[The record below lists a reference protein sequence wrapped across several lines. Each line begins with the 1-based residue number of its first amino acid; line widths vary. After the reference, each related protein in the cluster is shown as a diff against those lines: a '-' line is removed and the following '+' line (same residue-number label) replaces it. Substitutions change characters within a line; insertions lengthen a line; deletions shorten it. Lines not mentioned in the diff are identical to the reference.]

1 MRMITFFLVG
11 LMVHVVF
18 FLSIF
23 DIYFT
28 SPLVHGMT
36 PQTTPLAPPASR
48 LVLFVADGLR
58 ADTLFTLLPD
68 GSSRTP
74 YLRSVIEE
82 IGTWGVSHTR
92 VPTESRPGHVALI
105 AGFYEDVSAV
115 AKGWKENPVEF
126 DSVFNESRN
135 TWCWGSPDILPM
147 FAKGAS
153 GNHVHTHTYPAEEE
167 DFASTDASRLDTWV
181 FTQVKTFFQ
190 SSKSNSTLKASLL
203 EDKNIFFL
211 HLLGIDTNGHA
222 HRPMS
227 KEYLDNIV
235 LVDRG
240 VAELVDVV
248 EDFFGH
254 DGRTAYVFT
263 SDHGM
268 TNWGS
273 HGAGHPSE
281 TLTPLVVWGSGVNK
295 AQRVT
300 EPQPYEGDDFLQDWR
315 LEHIRRVDVN
325 QADIAPLMASLV
337 GLPIPVNSVGVLPL
351 LYLNNS
357 DRFKA
362 ESMFTNA
369 IQVLEQFKVKMS
381 QKEETTLSFFFTPYQ
396 HLTESKQAEF
406 TQKARILIQLEKYG
420 EAISLCQTLISLSL
434 EGLVYYH
441 TYDRFFLGC
450 SVVLGFVG
458 WTSYVIVIILRTHAS
473 LNRCPNLTKQIS
485 SRNLTRLSV
494 SVAVVITVFLLIQR
508 SPITYYIYCLLPVP
522 VWYSV
527 LKESGALTDLM
538 RSAPSLPLWKC
549 LFSFVLV
556 ACGIEL
562 LVVSFFHRA
571 MLTVGLAVLSLWPL
585 LTGLFHK
592 AKFRSLSWFV
602 ACLCLACFP
611 LMPVVGRE
619 PYLHLVTCAGLLTLF
634 TSACFLWSS
643 WQRSPLHPSDRWQLF
658 TQMVLVA
665 VCSYVP
671 SLTHSSLLQKQGLPL
686 LNQLISWSTLASSI
700 LVPLLSS
707 TRLFYRLFSIFLSLT
722 STYLL
727 LSTGSEALFLPVLSW
742 LMFAWINIEQEAL
755 LTQGVPGRQE
765 LSTIDFSANI
775 DITKI
780 RQLKLDDIRRSYFF
794 VFFIITAFFGT
805 GNIASINSFDPA
817 SVYCFLTVFNPFIMG
832 GLMMWKVLIP
842 FIIVMCTF
850 ESIQVSTQLS
860 SRSLFLV
867 VLVISDVMALHFFFM
882 VQDYGSWLDIGTSI
896 SHYVIV
902 MSMTIF
908 LMLLSVVTHLLTSKR
923 LILWNRHK
931 MHFP

>member
-1 MRMITFFLVG
+1 MRVITFFLIG
-11 LMVHVVF
+11 LTVHVVF
-18 FLSIF
+18 FISIF

-36 PQTTPLAPPASR
+36 PHFTPLPPPASR
-48 LVLFVADGLR
+48 LVLVVADGLR
-58 ADTLFTLLPD
+58 ADSLFTLLPN

-74 YLRSVIEE
+74 YLRTIIEDL
-82 IGTWGVSHTR
+82 GTWGVSHTR

-126 DSVFNESRN
+126 DSVFNESRHA
-135 TWCWGSPDILPM
+135 WCWGSPDILPM

-153 GNHVHTHTYPAEEE
+153 GDHVYTHTYPAEEE
-167 DFASTDASRLDTWV
+167 DFASTDASRLDSWV
-181 FTQVKTFFQ
+181 FSQAKSFFR
-190 SSKSNSTLKASLL
+190 SAKSNSTLKASLL

-222 HRPMS
+222 HRPNS
-227 KEYLDNIV
+227 QEWFDNIA
-235 LVDRG
+235 LVDAG
-240 VAELVDVV
+240 VAEMVSIVD
-248 EDFFGH
+248 DFFEH

-281 TLTPLVVWGSGVNK
+281 TLTPLVVWGAGVQK

-300 EPQPYEGDDFLQDWR
+300 EPQHYSDEYLQDWK
-315 LEHIRRVDVN
+315 LEHLRRVDVS
-325 QADIAPLMASLV
+325 QADIAPLMASLI
-337 GLPIPVNSVGVLPL
+337 GAPFPLNSVGVLPV

-357 DRFKA
+357 DQFKA
-362 ESMFTNA
+362 ESMYTNA
-369 IQVLEQFKVKMS
+369 IQILEQFMIKMA
-381 QKEETTLSFFFTPYQ
+381 QKKETTLSFLFTPYPP
-396 HLTESKQAEF
+396 LTESKLAEY
-406 TQKARILIQLEKYG
+406 TRKAQILIQLEKY
-420 EAISLCQTLISLSL
+420 EDAISLCQTLISHSL

-458 WTSYVIVIILRTHAS
+458 WTSYVVLVILKTHAS
-473 LNRCPNLTKQIS
+473 LNRHPRLTKQIPGG
-485 SRNLTRLSV
+485 NLARLCMC
-494 SVAVVITVFLLIQR
+494 VAVVITVFLIIQR
-508 SPITYYIYCLLPVP
+508 SPFTYYIYSLLPVP

-527 LKESGALTDLM
+527 LKESGTLMDLI

-549 LFSFVLV
+549 CGYFVVV
-556 ACGIEL
+556 AFGIEL

-571 MLTVGLAVLSLWPL
+571 MVTVGLAVLSLWPL
-585 LTGLFHK
+585 LAGLYHK
-592 AKFRSLSWFV
+592 ARPRSLSWFMG
-602 ACLCLACFP
+602 CLCLAAFP

-619 PYLHLVTCAGLLTLF
+619 PDTQLVICAGLLAIF
-634 TSACFLWSS
+634 TSTCYLWSS
-643 WQRSPLHPSDRWQLF
+643 RHRTPLHINDRRQF
-658 TQMVLVA
+658 ISQMLHVA
-665 VCSYVP
+665 VCAYVP
-671 SLTHSSLLQKQGLPL
+671 SLTHSSLQQKQGLPL
-686 LNQLISWSTLASSI
+686 FNQIISWGTLASSI

-707 TRLFYRLFSIFLSLT
+707 TRLFHRLLSIFLSLT

-727 LSTGSEALFLPVLSW
+727 LSTGSEALFPPVLSW
-742 LMFAWINIEQEAL
+742 LMFVWINIEQEAL
-755 LTQGVPGRQE
+755 LAQGVSGRQE

-832 GLMMWKVLIP
+832 GLMMWKVIIP

-850 ESIQVSTQLS
+850 ETIQVTTQLS
-860 SRSLFLV
+860 SRSLFLI
-867 VLVISDVMALHFFFM
+867 VLVISDLMALHFFFL

-908 LMLLSVVTHLLTSKR
+908 LMLLSVVTHILTSQR
-923 LILWNRHK
+923 LILCWRPK

>member
-1 MRMITFFLVG
+1 MITFFLIG
-11 LMVHVVF
+11 LTVHVVF

-36 PQTTPLAPPASR
+36 PQSTPLAPPASR
-48 LVLFVADGLR
+48 LVLIVADGLR
-58 ADTLFTLLPD
+58 ADSLFTLLPNS
-68 GSSRTP
+68 SSRTP
-74 YLRSVIEE
+74 FLRTVIEE
-82 IGTWGVSHTR
+82 TGTWGVSHTR

-126 DSVFNESRN
+126 DSVFNESRS

-147 FAKGAS
+147 FAKGAT
-153 GNHVHTHTYPAEEE
+153 GDHVYTHTYPAEEE

-181 FTQVKTFFQ
+181 FTQVKSFFQ
-190 SSKSNSTLKASLL
+190 AAKTNSTLKATLL

-227 KEYLDNIV
+227 QEYLDNIA
-235 LVDRG
+235 LVDTG
-240 VAELVDVV
+240 VAEVV
-248 EDFFGH
+248 SLMEDFFGH

-281 TLTPLVVWGSGVNK
+281 TLTPLVVWGAGVNR
-295 AQRVT
+295 AQRVI
-300 EPQPYEGDDFLQDWR
+300 EAQPYEDGYLKDWN
-315 LEHIRRVDVN
+315 LEHIRRADVN
-325 QADIAPLMASLV
+325 QADIAPLMASLL
-337 GLPIPVNSVGVLPL
+337 GLPIPVNSVGVMPL

-357 DRFKA
+357 DQFKA
-362 ESMFTNA
+362 ESMYTNA
-369 IQVLEQFKVKMS
+369 IQVLEQFKMKMI
-381 QKEETTLSFFFTPYQ
+381 QKKETTLPFLFTPFQ
-396 HLTESKQAEF
+396 
-406 TQKARILIQLEKYG
+406 
-420 EAISLCQTLISLSL
+420 
-434 EGLVYYH
+434 
-441 TYDRFFLGC
+441 
-450 SVVLGFVG
+450 
-458 WTSYVIVIILRTHAS
+458 
-473 LNRCPNLTKQIS
+473 
-485 SRNLTRLSV
+485 
-494 SVAVVITVFLLIQR
+494 
-508 SPITYYIYCLLPVP
+508 
-522 VWYSV
+522 
-527 LKESGALTDLM
+527 SGALSDLI

-549 LFSFVLV
+549 LGYFVLV
-556 ACGIEL
+556 AFGIEL
-562 LVVSFFHRA
+562 LVVSFFHRSV
-571 MLTVGLAVLSLWPL
+571 LTVGLAFLSLWPL
-585 LTGLFHK
+585 LSGLFGK
-592 AKFRSLSWFV
+592 AKLRSLSWLLG
-602 ACLCLACFP
+602 CLCLAVFP

-619 PYLHLVTCAGLLTLF
+619 PNLRLVACAGLLTLF
-634 TSACFLWSS
+634 TSMI
-643 WQRSPLHPSDRWQLF
+643 H
-658 TQMVLVA
+658 VA
-665 VCSYVP
+665 VCLYVP
-671 SLTHSSLLQKQGLPL
+671 SLTHSSLQQKQGLPL
-686 LNQLISWSTLASSI
+686 LNQIISWSTLASSI
-700 LVPLLSS
+700 FVPLLSS
-707 TRLFYRLFSIFLSLT
+707 TRLFHRLLSIFLSLT

-727 LSTGSEALFLPVLSW
+727 LSTGYEALFPPVLSW
-742 LMFAWINIEQEAL
+742 LMFVWINIEQEAL
-755 LTQGVPGRQE
+755 LAQGDSRRQE

-817 SVYCFLTVFNPFIMG
+817 SIYCFLTVFNPFIMG
-832 GLMMWKVLIP
+832 GLMMWKVIIP

-850 ESIQVSTQLS
+850 ETIQV
-860 SRSLFLV
+860 
-867 VLVISDVMALHFFFM
+867 HFFFL

-908 LMLLSVVTHLLTSKR
+908 LMLLSVVTHVLTSKR
-923 LILWNRHK
+923 LILWNRSK

>member
-1 MRMITFFLVG
+1 MRMITFFLIG
-11 LMVHVVF
+11 LTVHVVF

-28 SPLVHGMT
+28 SPLVHGMM
-36 PQTTPLAPPASR
+36 PQSTPLAPPASR
-48 LVLFVADGLR
+48 LVLVVADGLR
-58 ADTLFTLLPD
+58 ADSLFTLLPN

-74 YLRSVIEE
+74 YLRSIIEDT
-82 IGTWGVSHTR
+82 GTWGVSHTR

-126 DSVFNESRN
+126 DSVFNESRH

-153 GNHVHTHTYPAEEE
+153 GDHVYTHTYPAQEE

-181 FTQVKTFFQ
+181 FTQVKSFFQ
-190 SSKSNSTLKASLL
+190 SAKSNSTLKASLL
-203 EDKNIFFL
+203 EDKNVFFL

-227 KEYLDNIV
+227 QEYLDNIA
-235 LVDRG
+235 LVDTG
-240 VAELVDVV
+240 VAELVSMV
-248 EDFFGH
+248 EDFFGN

-263 SDHGM
+263 ADHGM

-281 TLTPLVVWGSGVNK
+281 TLTPLVVWGAGVHN
-295 AQRVT
+295 AQKVT
-300 EPQPYEGDDFLQDWR
+300 EPQPYNDGYLQDWK
-315 LEHIRRVDVN
+315 LEHLRRVDVN
-325 QADIAPLMASLV
+325 QADIAPLMASLIGV
-337 GLPIPVNSVGVLPL
+337 PIPVNSVGVLPL

-357 DRFKA
+357 GQFKA
-362 ESMFTNA
+362 ESMYTNA
-369 IQVLEQFKVKMS
+369 IQVLEQFKMKMS
-381 QKEETTLSFFFTPYQ
+381 QKKDTTLSFLFTPYQ
-396 HLTESKQAEF
+396 LLTESKQAEF
-406 TQKARILIQLEKYG
+406 TRKARILIQLEKYDD
-420 EAISLCQTLISLSL
+420 AISLCQSLISYSL

-458 WTSYVIVIILRTHAS
+458 WTSYVVLVILKTHAS
-473 LNRCPNLTKQIS
+473 LNRHPNLTKQNPN
-485 SRNLTRLSV
+485 RNLARLCMC
-494 SVAVVITVFLLIQR
+494 VAVVITAFLLIQR

-527 LKESGALTDLM
+527 LKESGTLTDLI

-549 LFSFVLV
+549 FCYFVLV
-556 ACGIEL
+556 AFGIEL

-585 LTGLFHK
+585 LSGLYHK
-592 AKFRSLSWFV
+592 AKFRSLSWFLG
-602 ACLCLACFP
+602 CLCLAGFP

-619 PYLHLVTCAGLLTLF
+619 PNLSLVTCAGLLTLF
-634 TSACFLWSS
+634 TSACYLWSS
-643 WQRSPLHPSDRWQLF
+643 RQRTPLHPSDRQQF
-658 TQMVLVA
+658 VTQMLHVA
-665 VCSYVP
+665 VCAYVP
-671 SLTHSSLLQKQGLPL
+671 SLTHSSLQQKQGLPL
-686 LNQLISWSTLASSI
+686 LNQIISWSTLVSSI

-707 TRLFYRLFSIFLSLT
+707 TRLFHRLLSIFLSLT

-727 LSTGSEALFLPVLSW
+727 LSTGSEALFPPVLSW
-742 LMFAWINIEQEAL
+742 LMFVWINIEQEAL
-755 LTQGVPGRQE
+755 LAQGVSGRQE
-765 LSTIDFSANI
+765 LSTLDFSANI

-832 GLMMWKVLIP
+832 GLMMWKVIIP

-850 ESIQVSTQLS
+850 ETIQVATQLS
-860 SRSLFLV
+860 SRSLFLI
-867 VLVISDVMALHFFFM
+867 VLVISDLMALHFFFL

-908 LMLLSVVTHLLTSKR
+908 LMLLSVVTHILTSQR
-923 LILWNRHK
+923 LILWQRPK

>member
-1 MRMITFFLVG
+1 MITFFLVG
-11 LMVHVVF
+11 LTVHIVF

-28 SPLVHGMT
+28 SPLVHGMPPHAT
-36 PQTTPLAPPASR
+36 LLPPPASR
-48 LVLFVADGLR
+48 LILIVADGLR
-58 ADTLFTLLPD
+58 ADSLFMPLHN

-74 YLRSVIEE
+74 YLRSIIEE
-82 IGTWGVSHTR
+82 KGTWGVSHTR

-126 DSVFNESRN
+126 DSVFNQSRR

-153 GNHVHTHTYPAEEE
+153 GDHVYTHTYPAEEE

-181 FTQVKTFFQ
+181 FTQVKSFFH
-190 SSKSNSTLKASLL
+190 SAKSNSSLKAYLL
-203 EDKNIFFL
+203 EDKNVFFL

-227 KEYLDNIV
+227 QQYLNNIG
-235 LVDRG
+235 LVDSG
-240 VAELVDVV
+240 VAEVV
-248 EDFFGH
+248 SIIEEFFNY

-281 TLTPLVVWGSGVNK
+281 TLTPLVVWGAGVQT
-295 AQRVT
+295 AQRAT
-300 EPQPYEGDDFLQDWR
+300 DPQPYIDEYLQDWK
-315 LEHIRRVDVN
+315 LEEIRRVDVN
-325 QADIAPLMASLV
+325 QADIATLMASLI
-337 GLPIPVNSVGVLPL
+337 GIPIPVNSVGVLPL
-351 LYLNNS
+351 PYLNNT
-357 DRFKA
+357 DHFKA
-362 ESMFTNA
+362 QSMYTNA
-369 IQVLEQFKVKMS
+369 LQVLEQFKIKMS
-381 QKEETTLSFFFTPYQ
+381 QRKDTTLSFFFTPYHQ
-396 HLTESKQAEF
+396 LDCLDLNHLLKLVRLSFVSHQV
-406 TQKARILIQLEKYG
+406 
-420 EAISLCQTLISLSL
+420 SLCQSLISHAL

-458 WTSYVIVIILRTHAS
+458 WTSYVVLLILKTHAS
-473 LNRCPNLTKQIS
+473 LIRNPSILRQIPNHTLA
-485 SRNLTRLSV
+485 RVFMCLA
-494 SVAVVITVFLLIQR
+494 VAIVAFLLVQK
-508 SPITYYIYCLLPVP
+508 SPMTYYIYCLLPVP

-527 LKESGALTDLM
+527 LKESGTLTDLIH
-538 RSAPSLPLWKC
+538 SAPSLPLWKC
-549 LFSFVLV
+549 LSYFLLV
-556 ACGIEL
+556 ALGVEL

-571 MLTVGLAVLSLWPL
+571 MLTLGLAVLSLWPFVCGIFGRSKL
-585 LTGLFHK
+585 
-592 AKFRSLSWFV
+592 RSLSWFFS
-602 ACLCLACFP
+602 CLCLAVFP
-611 LMPVVGRE
+611 LMPVMGRE
-619 PYLHLVTCAGLLTLF
+619 SNIHLVLCGGVLTFF
-634 TSACFLWSS
+634 TSACFLFSL
-643 WQRSPLHPSDRWQLF
+643 WQRSVLHPCDRQQFMLH
-658 TQMVLVA
+658 VV
-665 VCSYVP
+665 VCAYVP
-671 SLTHSSLLQKQGLPL
+671 FLTHSSLQQKQGLPL
-686 LNQLISWSTLASSI
+686 LNQIISWTTLASSL

-707 TRLFYRLFSIFLSLT
+707 TRLFHRLLSILLSLT
-722 STYLL
+722 ATYLL
-727 LSTGSEALFLPVLSW
+727 LSTGSEALFPPALSW
-742 LMFAWINIEQEAL
+742 LMYVWINIEQEAML
-755 LTQGVPGRQE
+755 AQGVPGRQE

-775 DITKI
+775 DISKI

-805 GNIASINSFDPA
+805 GNIASINSFDPT

-832 GLMMWKVLIP
+832 GLMMWKVIIP

-850 ESIQVSTQLS
+850 ETIQVVTQLS
-860 SRSLFLV
+860 SRSLFLI
-867 VLVISDVMALHFFFM
+867 VLVISDLMALHFFFL

-908 LMLLSVVTHLLTSKR
+908 LMLLSVVTHTFTSQR
-923 LILWNRHK
+923 LALWRRPK
-931 MHFP
+931 IHFP

>member
-1 MRMITFFLVG
+1 MITFFVIG
-11 LMVHVVF
+11 LTVHVVF
-18 FLSIF
+18 FISIF

-36 PQTTPLAPPASR
+36 PHSTPLEPPASR
-48 LVLFVADGLR
+48 LVLVVADGLR
-58 ADTLFTLLPD
+58 ADSLFTPLPN

-74 YLRSVIEE
+74 YLRGIIEDK
-82 IGTWGVSHTR
+82 GTWGVSHTR

-126 DSVFNESRN
+126 DSVFNESRH

-153 GNHVHTHTYPAEEE
+153 GDHVYTHTYPAVEE
-167 DFASTDASRLDTWV
+167 DFASTDASKLDSWV
-181 FTQVKTFFQ
+181 FTQVKSFFKSAQ
-190 SSKSNSTLKASLL
+190 SNSTLKASLW
-203 EDKNIFFL
+203 EDKNVFFL

-227 KEYLDNIV
+227 QEYLDNIG
-235 LVDRG
+235 LVDAG
-240 VAELVDVV
+240 LAEVV
-248 EDFFGH
+248 SIIEDFFDN
-254 DGRTAYVFT
+254 DGKTAYVFT

-281 TLTPLVVWGSGVNK
+281 TLTPLVAWGAGVQK
-295 AQRVT
+295 AKGVT
-300 EPQPYEGDDFLQDWR
+300 EPQPYNDGFLQDWK
-315 LEHIRRVDVN
+315 LEHLRRVDVS
-325 QADIAPLMASLV
+325 QADIAPLMASLIGV
-337 GLPIPVNSVGVLPL
+337 PIPVNSVGVLPL

-357 DRFKA
+357 ERFKA
-362 ESMFTNA
+362 ESMYTNA
-369 IQVLEQFKVKMS
+369 IQVLEQFKMKMM
-381 QKEETTLSFFFTPYQ
+381 QKKETTLSFLFTPYQ
-396 HLTESKQAEF
+396 LLTESKQAEF
-406 TQKARILIQLEKYG
+406 TQKARILIQLEKY
-420 EAISLCQTLISLSL
+420 EDISLCQSLISHSL

-458 WTSYVIVIILRTHAS
+458 WTSYVVLVILKTHLVFFS
-473 LNRCPNLTKQIS
+473 CVQIPG
-485 SRNLTRLSV
+485 RNLARLCTC
-494 SVAVVITVFLLIQR
+494 VAVVITVFLLIQR

-522 VWYSV
+522 VDTFKIIAQNFTCVS
-527 LKESGALTDLM
+527 LTVRNKPGSCM
-538 RSAPSLPLWKC
+538 AVYFCCPQ
-549 LFSFVLV
+549 
-556 ACGIEL
+556 
-562 LVVSFFHRA
+562 VVSFFHRA
-571 MLTVGLAVLSLWPL
+571 MLTVGLAVLSLWPFL
-585 LTGLFHK
+585 SGLFGK
-592 AKFRSLSWFV
+592 AKSRSLSWLV
-602 ACLCLACFP
+602 GCLCLAAFP

-619 PYLHLVTCAGLLTLF
+619 PNIHLML
-634 TSACFLWSS
+634 
-643 WQRSPLHPSDRWQLF
+643 
-658 TQMVLVA
+658 LVA
-665 VCSYVP
+665 VCAYVP
-671 SLTHSSLLQKQGLPL
+671 SLTHSSLQQKRGLPL
-686 LNQLISWSTLASSI
+686 LNQIISWSTLASSI
-700 LVPLLSS
+700 FVPLLSS
-707 TRLFYRLFSIFLSLT
+707 TRLFHRLLSIFLSLT

-727 LSTGSEALFLPVLSW
+727 LSTGSEALFPPVLSW
-742 LMFAWINIEQEAL
+742 LMFVWINIEQEAL
-755 LTQGVPGRQE
+755 LAQGMSSRQE

-832 GLMMWKVLIP
+832 GLMMWKVL
-842 FIIVMCTF
+842 
-850 ESIQVSTQLS
+850 
-860 SRSLFLV
+860 LFLI
-867 VLVISDVMALHFFFM
+867 VLVISDLMALHFFFM

-908 LMLLSVVTHLLTSKR
+908 LMLLSVVTHVLTSQR
-923 LILWNRHK
+923 LVLWRQRK

>member
-1 MRMITFFLVG
+1 MITFFLVG
-11 LMVHVVF
+11 LIVHVVF

-36 PQTTPLAPPASR
+36 PQATPLAPPASR
-48 LVLFVADGLR
+48 LVLVVGDGLR
-58 ADTLFTLLPD
+58 ADSLFTLLHN
-68 GSSRTP
+68 GSSRAP
-74 YLRSVIEE
+74 YLRNVIEE
-82 IGTWGVSHTR
+82 RGTWGVSHTR

-126 DSVFNESRN
+126 DSVFNESRH

-153 GNHVHTHTYPAEEE
+153 GDHVYTHTYPAEEE
-167 DFASTDASRLDTWV
+167 DFASTDASRLDSWV
-181 FTQVKTFFQ
+181 FTQVKSFFQ
-190 SSKSNSTLKASLL
+190 SAKSNSSLRASLL

-222 HRPMS
+222 HRPVS
-227 KEYLDNIV
+227 QEYLDNIG
-235 LVDRG
+235 LVDTG
-240 VAELVDVV
+240 IAELVSIV
-248 EDFFGH
+248 EDFFNY

-281 TLTPLVVWGSGVNK
+281 TLTPLVVWGAGVQN
-295 AQRVT
+295 AHRVT
-300 EPQPYEGDDFLQDWR
+300 EPQSYNDGYLQDWK
-315 LEHIRRVDVN
+315 LEHLRRVDVN
-325 QADIAPLMASLV
+325 QADIAPLMASLIGV
-337 GLPIPVNSVGVLPL
+337 PIPVNSVGVLPL

-357 DRFKA
+357 DQFKA
-362 ESMFTNA
+362 ETMYTNA
-369 IQVLEQFKVKMS
+369 IQVLEQFKMKMT
-381 QKEETTLSFFFTPYQ
+381 QKKETTFL
-396 HLTESKQAEF
+396 K
-406 TQKARILIQLEKYG
+406 KYH
-420 EAISLCQTLISLSL
+420 ISLCQSLISHAL

-458 WTSYVIVIILRTHAS
+458 WTSYVVLVILKTHAG
-473 LNRCPNLTKQIS
+473 LNRHPSLLKQVRIPS
-485 SRNLTRLSV
+485 HTLARLCICV
-494 SVAVVITVFLLIQR
+494 TVVITMFLLIQR
-508 SPITYYIYCLLPVP
+508 SPVTYYIYCLLPVP

-527 LKESGALTDLM
+527 LRESGTLTDLI

-549 LFSFVLV
+549 LGYFVLV
-556 ACGIEL
+556 AFGIEL

-571 MLTVGLAVLSLWPL
+571 MLTVGLAVLSVWPFL
-585 LTGLFHK
+585 SGLFGK
-592 AKFRSLSWFV
+592 AKFRSLSWFLG
-602 ACLCLACFP
+602 CLCLAAFP

-619 PYLHLVTCAGLLTLF
+619 PIIHLKVYHTMI
-634 TSACFLWSS
+634 
-643 WQRSPLHPSDRWQLF
+643 H
-658 TQMVLVA
+658 VA
-665 VCSYVP
+665 VCAYVP
-671 SLTHSSLLQKQGLPL
+671 YLTHSSLQQKQGLPL
-686 LNQLISWSTLASSI
+686 LNQIISWTTLASSMI
-700 LVPLLSS
+700 VPLLSS
-707 TRLFYRLFSIFLSLT
+707 TRLFHRLLSIFLSLT
-722 STYLL
+722 ATYLL
-727 LSTGSEALFLPVLSW
+727 LSTGSEALFPPVLSW
-742 LMFAWINIEQEAL
+742 LMFVWINIEQEAML
-755 LTQGVPGRQE
+755 AQGVSGRQE

-832 GLMMWKVLIP
+832 GLMMWKVPYFKHLYNL
-842 FIIVMCTF
+842 C
-850 ESIQVSTQLS
+850 
-860 SRSLFLV
+860 LFLI
-867 VLVISDVMALHFFFM
+867 VLVISDLMALHFFFL

-908 LMLLSVVTHLLTSKR
+908 LMLLSVVTHIFTTQR
-923 LILWNRHK
+923 LILWRRPK

>member
-1 MRMITFFLVG
+1 MILMMTFLLVG
-11 LMVHVVF
+11 LLVHVVF

-36 PQTTPLAPPASR
+36 PQATPMAPPASR
-48 LVLFVADGLR
+48 LVLVVADGLR
-58 ADTLFTLLPD
+58 ADSLFTLLPN
-68 GSSRTP
+68 GSSRAP

-82 IGTWGVSHTR
+82 KGTWGVSHTR

-105 AGFYEDVSAV
+105 AGFYEDVSAI

-126 DSVFNESRN
+126 DSVFNETRN

-147 FAKGAS
+147 FAK
-153 GNHVHTHTYPAEEE
+153 
-167 DFASTDASRLDTWV
+167 
-181 FTQVKTFFQ
+181 
-190 SSKSNSTLKASLL
+190 
-203 EDKNIFFL
+203 
-211 HLLGIDTNGHA
+211 DTNGHA

-227 KEYLDNIV
+227 QEYLNNIG
-235 LVDRG
+235 LVDTG
-240 VAELVDVV
+240 VAELVSMV

-281 TLTPLVVWGSGVNK
+281 TLTPLVAWGAGVNYAHK
-295 AQRVT
+295 VT
-300 EPQPYEGDDFLQDWR
+300 EVQPYKDGFLQDWK
-315 LEHIRRVDVN
+315 LEHLRRVDVN
-325 QADIAPLMASLV
+325 Q
-337 GLPIPVNSVGVLPL
+337 GVLPL

-357 DRFKA
+357 DHFKA
-362 ESMFTNA
+362 ESIYTNA
-369 IQVLEQFKVKMS
+369 IQVLEQYKIKMS
-381 QKEETTLSFFFTPYQ
+381 QKKETTLSFLFTPY
-396 HLTESKQAEF
+396 HFFFVTLHSL
-406 TQKARILIQLEKYG
+406 LIRLLQDIFDLVQPVHFPSSVSCQ
-420 EAISLCQTLISLSL
+420 ISLCRSLIAHAL
-434 EGLVYYH
+434 EGLLYYH

-458 WTSYVIVIILRTHAS
+458 WTSYVVLVILKTHAN
-473 LNRCPNLTKQIS
+473 LNRRPGLLKQVRIPS
-485 SRNLTRLSV
+485 HALARLCV
-494 SVAVVITVFLLIQR
+494 CVTVVITGFLLIQR
-508 SPITYYIYCLLPVP
+508 SPVTYYVYCLLPVP
-522 VWYSV
+522 LWYSV
-527 LKESGALTDLM
+527 LKESGTLTDLI

-549 LFSFVLV
+549 FGYFVLV
-556 ACGIEL
+556 SFGIEL

-571 MLTVGLAVLSLWPL
+571 MLTVGLVVLSVWPFL
-585 LTGLFHK
+585 SGLFDK
-592 AKFRSLSWFV
+592 AKFRSLSWCV
-602 ACLCLACFP
+602 GCLCLAAFP

-619 PYLHLVTCAGLLTLF
+619 PNIHLVTCAGLLTLF
-634 TSACFLWSS
+634 TSACYLWSS
-643 WQRSPLHPSDRWQLF
+643 RRRTTLHLSDRQQFF
-658 TQMVLVA
+658 TQVALIHIMLCVCVCVLCA
-665 VCSYVP
+665 YVP
-671 SLTHSSLLQKQGLPL
+671 SLTHSSLQQKQGLPL
-686 LNQLISWSTLASSI
+686 FNQIISWTTLASSM

-707 TRLFYRLFSIFLSLT
+707 TRLFHRLLSIFLSLT
-722 STYLL
+722 ATYLL
-727 LSTGSEALFLPVLSW
+727 LSTGSEALFPPVLSW
-742 LMFAWINIEQEAL
+742 LMFVWINIEQEAML
-755 LTQGVPGRQE
+755 AQGVSGRQE
-765 LSTIDFSANI
+765 LATIDFSANI

-817 SVYCFLTVFNPFIMG
+817 SVYCFLTIFNPFIMG
-832 GLMMWKVLIP
+832 GLMMWKVIIP

-850 ESIQVSTQLS
+850 ETIQVATQLS
-860 SRSLFLV
+860 SRSLFLI
-867 VLVISDVMALHFFFM
+867 VLVISDLMALHFFFL

-908 LMLLSVVTHLLTSKR
+908 LMLLSVVTHILTSQR
-923 LILWNRHK
+923 LFLWRPK

>member
-1 MRMITFFLVG
+1 MRMITFFLIG
-11 LMVHVVF
+11 LAVHVVF
-18 FLSIF
+18 FVSIF

-36 PQTTPLAPPASR
+36 PQVTPLGPPASR
-48 LVLFVADGLR
+48 LVLVVGDGLR
-58 ADTLFTLLPD
+58 ADSLFTLLPN
-68 GSSRTP
+68 GSSRAP
-74 YLRSVIEE
+74 YLRSVIEQR
-82 IGTWGVSHTR
+82 GTWGVSHTR

-126 DSVFNESRN
+126 DSVFNESRH

-153 GNHVHTHTYPAEEE
+153 GDHVYTHTYPAQEE
-167 DFASTDASRLDTWV
+167 DFASTDASRLDSWV
-181 FTQVKTFFQ
+181 FNQVKSLFQ
-190 SSKSNSTLKASLL
+190 SAKSNSSLRESLL
-203 EDKNIFFL
+203 EDQNVFFL

-227 KEYLDNIV
+227 QEYLENV
-235 LVDRG
+235 ALVDTG
-240 VAELVDVV
+240 VAELVSLV
-248 EDFFGH
+248 EEFFGY

-281 TLTPLVVWGSGVNK
+281 TLTPLVVWGAGVQS
-295 AQRVT
+295 AHRVT
-300 EPQPYEGDDFLQDWR
+300 DAQPYTDGYLQDWK

-325 QADIAPLMASLV
+325 QADIAPLMASLIGV
-337 GLPIPVNSVGVLPL
+337 PIPVNSVGVLPL

-357 DRFKA
+357 EQFKA
-362 ESMFTNA
+362 ESMYANA
-369 IQVLEQFKVKMS
+369 IQVLEQFKVKMT
-381 QKEETTLSFFFTPYQ
+381 QKKETTLSFLFTPYQ
-396 HLTESKQAEF
+396 LLTESKQAEF
-406 TQKARILIQLEKYG
+406 IHKARILIQLEKYG
-420 EAISLCQTLISLSL
+420 DAISLCRSLISHAL

-458 WTSYVIVIILRTHAS
+458 WTSYVVVVILKTHAS
-473 LNRCPNLTKQIS
+473 LNRHPSLLKQIPS
-485 SRNLTRLSV
+485 HTLARLCMCV
-494 SVAVVITVFLLIQR
+494 TAAITVFLLIQR
-508 SPITYYIYCLLPVP
+508 SPVTYYIYCLLPVP

-527 LKESGALTDLM
+527 LKESGTLTDLI

-549 LFSFVLV
+549 FGYFLLV
-556 ACGIEL
+556 ALGIEL

-571 MLTVGLAVLSLWPL
+571 MLTVGLAVLALWPFL
-585 LTGLFHK
+585 SGLYGK
-592 AKFRSLSWFV
+592 SKFRSVSWFLG
-602 ACLCLACFP
+602 CLCLAAFP

-619 PYLHLVTCAGLLTLF
+619 PNIHLVTCAGLLTLF
-634 TSACFLWSS
+634 TSVCYLWSS
-643 WQRSPLHPSDRWQLF
+643 GRRAPLHLSDKQQF
-658 TQMVLVA
+658 VAQMLHVA
-665 VCSYVP
+665 VCAYVP
-671 SLTHSSLLQKQGLPL
+671 SLTHSSLQQKQGLPL
-686 LNQLISWSTLASSI
+686 LNQIISWTTLASSM

-707 TRLFYRLFSIFLSLT
+707 TRLFHRLLSIFLSLT
-722 STYLL
+722 ATYLL
-727 LSTGSEALFLPVLSW
+727 LSTGSEALFPPVLSW
-742 LMFAWINIEQEAL
+742 LMFVWINIEQEAML
-755 LTQGVPGRQE
+755 AQGVSGRQE

-832 GLMMWKVLIP
+832 GLMMWKVIIP

-850 ESIQVSTQLS
+850 ETIQVATQLS
-860 SRSLFLV
+860 SRSLFLI
-867 VLVISDVMALHFFFM
+867 VLVISDLMALHFFFL

-908 LMLLSVVTHLLTSKR
+908 LMLLSVVTHIFTSQRLT
-923 LILWNRHK
+923 LWRRTK

>member
-1 MRMITFFLVG
+1 MRVIAFFLVG
-11 LMVHVVF
+11 LTVHVVF

-36 PQTTPLAPPASR
+36 PQATSLTPPASR
-48 LVLFVADGLR
+48 LVLIVADGLR
-58 ADTLFTLLPD
+58 ADSLFTLLPNR
-68 GSSRTP
+68 STRAP
-74 YLRSVIEE
+74 YLRTIIEQS
-82 IGTWGVSHTR
+82 GTWGVSHTR

-126 DSVFNESRN
+126 DSVFNESRH

-153 GNHVHTHTYPAEEE
+153 GDHVYTHTYPAEEE
-167 DFASTDASRLDTWV
+167 DFASTDASRLDSWV
-181 FTQVKTFFQ
+181 FTQVKSFFLSAKTN
-190 SSKSNSTLKASLL
+190 SSLKASVLQ
-203 EDKNIFFL
+203 DKNVFFL

-227 KEYLDNIV
+227 QEYLDNI
-235 LVDRG
+235 
-240 VAELVDVV
+240 ELVDAGVSELV
-248 EDFFGH
+248 SVIEDFFDH

-268 TNWGS
+268 TDWGS

-281 TLTPLVVWGSGVNK
+281 TLTPLVVWGAGVLN
-295 AQRVT
+295 AQKVT
-300 EPQPYEGDDFLQDWR
+300 EPQLYKDGYLQDWN
-315 LEHIRRVDVN
+315 LEHLRRVDVN
-325 QADIAPLMASLV
+325 QADIAPLMASLIGV
-337 GLPIPVNSVGVLPL
+337 PFPVNSVGVLPL

-357 DRFKA
+357 EQFKA
-362 ESMFTNA
+362 ESVYANA
-369 IQVLEQFKVKMS
+369 VQVLEQFKVKMT
-381 QKEETTLSFFFTPYQ
+381 QKKETTLPFLFTPYQ
-396 HLTESKQAEF
+396 QLTESKQAEL
-406 TQKARILIQLEKYG
+406 THKARILMQLEKY
-420 EAISLCQTLISLSL
+420 EDAISLCQSLITTAL

-450 SVVLGFVG
+450 SVVLGFMG
-458 WTSYVIVIILRTHAS
+458 WTSYVVLVILKTHAS
-473 LNRCPNLTKQIS
+473 LNLHPDLLKQNPS
-485 SRNLTRLSV
+485 HTLVRLCV
-494 SVAVVITVFLLIQR
+494 CVAVVITIFLLIQK
-508 SPITYYIYCLLPVP
+508 SPMTYYIYCLLPVP

-527 LKESGALTDLM
+527 LKESNTLIDLI

-549 LFSFVLV
+549 FGYFVLV
-556 ACGIEL
+556 AFGIEL

-571 MLTVGLAVLSLWPL
+571 MLTVGLVALSLWPML
-585 LTGLFHK
+585 SGLFGK
-592 AKFRSLSWFV
+592 DKFHSLSWFLG
-602 ACLCLACFP
+602 CLCLAAFP

-619 PYLHLVTCAGLLTLF
+619 PNIHLVMCAGLLALF
-634 TSACFLWSS
+634 TSACYLWSS
-643 WQRSPLHPSDRWQLF
+643 QRRMPLHLSDRQQF
-658 TQMVLVA
+658 VAQMLHVA
-665 VCSYVP
+665 VCAYVP
-671 SLTHSSLLQKQGLPL
+671 SLTHSSLQQKQGLPL
-686 LNQLISWSTLASSI
+686 LNQIVSWTTLMSSI

-707 TRLFYRLFSIFLSLT
+707 TRLFHRLLSIFLSLT
-722 STYLL
+722 ATYLL
-727 LSTGSEALFLPVLSW
+727 LSTGSEALFPPVLAW
-742 LMFAWINIEQEAL
+742 LMFVWINIEQEAMIA
-755 LTQGVPGRQE
+755 QGVSGRRE
-765 LSTIDFSANI
+765 LSTIDFSSNI
-775 DITKI
+775 DISKI

-832 GLMMWKVLIP
+832 GLMMWKVIIP

-850 ESIQVSTQLS
+850 ETIQVATQLS
-860 SRSLFLV
+860 SRSLFLL
-867 VLVISDVMALHFFFM
+867 VLVISDLMALHFFFL

-908 LMLLSVVTHLLTSKR
+908 LMVLSVVTRALTSQR
-923 LILWNRHK
+923 IILWRRKK

>member
-1 MRMITFFLVG
+1 MITFFVIG
-11 LMVHVVF
+11 LTVHVVF
-18 FLSIF
+18 FISIF

-36 PQTTPLAPPASR
+36 PHSTPLEPPASR
-48 LVLFVADGLR
+48 LVLVVADGLR
-58 ADTLFTLLPD
+58 ADSLFTLLPN

-74 YLRSVIEE
+74 YLRSIIEDK
-82 IGTWGVSHTR
+82 GTWGVSHTR

-126 DSVFNESRN
+126 DSVFNESRH

-153 GNHVHTHTYPAEEE
+153 GDHVYTHTYPAVEE
-167 DFASTDASRLDTWV
+167 DFASTDASKLDSWV
-181 FTQVKTFFQ
+181 FTQVKSFFKSAQ
-190 SSKSNSTLKASLL
+190 SNSTLKASLW
-203 EDKNIFFL
+203 EDKNVFFL

-227 KEYLDNIV
+227 QEYLDNIG
-235 LVDRG
+235 LVDAG
-240 VAELVDVV
+240 VAEVV
-248 EDFFGH
+248 SIIEDFFDN

-281 TLTPLVVWGSGVNK
+281 TLTPLVAWGAGVQK
-295 AQRVT
+295 AKGAT
-300 EPQPYEGDDFLQDWR
+300 EPQPYNDGFLQDWK
-315 LEHIRRVDVN
+315 LEHLRRVDVS

-337 GLPIPVNSVGVLPL
+337 GVPIPVNSVGVLPL

-357 DRFKA
+357 ERFMA
-362 ESMFTNA
+362 ESMYTNA
-369 IQVLEQFKVKMS
+369 IQVLEQFKMKMM
-381 QKEETTLSFFFTPYQ
+381 QKKETTLSFLFTPYQ
-396 HLTESKQAEF
+396 YVHAQNFTCVSLTVRNKPGCCMA
-406 TQKARILIQLEKYG
+406 
-420 EAISLCQTLISLSL
+420 
-434 EGLVYYH
+434 VY
-441 TYDRFFLGC
+441 FC
-450 SVVLGFVG
+450 
-458 WTSYVIVIILRTHAS
+458 
-473 LNRCPNLTKQIS
+473 CPQ
-485 SRNLTRLSV
+485 
-494 SVAVVITVFLLIQR
+494 
-508 SPITYYIYCLLPVP
+508 
-522 VWYSV
+522 
-527 LKESGALTDLM
+527 
-538 RSAPSLPLWKC
+538 
-549 LFSFVLV
+549 
-556 ACGIEL
+556 
-562 LVVSFFHRA
+562 VVSFFHRA
-571 MLTVGLAVLSLWPL
+571 MLTVGLAVLSLWPFL
-585 LTGLFHK
+585 SGLFGK
-592 AKFRSLSWFV
+592 AKSRSLSWLV
-602 ACLCLACFP
+602 GCLCLAAFP

-619 PYLHLVTCAGLLTLF
+619 PNIHLVGWLQVATRYLG
-634 TSACFLWSS
+634 SRMVYFLNI
-643 WQRSPLHPSDRWQLF
+643 DRIRKLY
-658 TQMVLVA
+658 LKR
-665 VCSYVP
+665 P
-671 SLTHSSLLQKQGLPL
+671 
-686 LNQLISWSTLASSI
+686 SSI
-700 LVPLLSS
+700 FVPLLSS
-707 TRLFYRLFSIFLSLT
+707 TRLFHRLLSIFLSLT

-727 LSTGSEALFLPVLSW
+727 LSTGSEALFPPVLSW
-742 LMFAWINIEQEAL
+742 LMFVWINIEQEAL
-755 LTQGVPGRQE
+755 LAQGMSGRQE

-832 GLMMWKVLIP
+832 GLMMWKVIIP

-850 ESIQVSTQLS
+850 ETIQVATQLS
-860 SRSLFLV
+860 SRSLFLI
-867 VLVISDVMALHFFFM
+867 VLVISDLMALHFFFM

-908 LMLLSVVTHLLTSKR
+908 LMLLSVVTHVLTSQR
-923 LILWNRHK
+923 LVLWRQRK

>member
-1 MRMITFFLVG
+1 MRMITFLLVG
-11 LMVHVVF
+11 LIVHVVF

-36 PQTTPLAPPASR
+36 PQATPLAPPASR
-48 LVLFVADGLR
+48 LVLSVADGLR
-58 ADTLFTLLPD
+58 ADSLFTLLPN
-68 GSSRTP
+68 GSSRAP
-74 YLRSVIEE
+74 YLRSVMEE
-82 IGTWGVSHTR
+82 RGTWGVSHTH

-126 DSVFNESRN
+126 DSVFNETKH

-153 GNHVHTHTYPAEEE
+153 GDHVYTHTYPAKEE

-181 FTQVKTFFQ
+181 FTQVKSFFQ
-190 SSKSNSTLKASLL
+190 SAKSNSSLRASLL
-203 EDKNIFFL
+203 ERGNIFFL

-227 KEYLDNIV
+227 REYLDNIG
-235 LVDRG
+235 LVDSG
-240 VAELVDVV
+240 VAELVSMV

-281 TLTPLVVWGSGVNK
+281 TLTPLVVWGAGVHNAHK
-295 AQRVT
+295 VS
-300 EPQPYEGDDFLQDWR
+300 EPQPFNDGYLQDWK
-315 LEHIRRVDVN
+315 LEHLRRVDVN
-325 QADIAPLMASLV
+325 QADIAPLMASLIGV
-337 GLPIPVNSVGVLPL
+337 PFPVNSVGVLPL
-351 LYLNNS
+351 LYLNTS
-357 DRFKA
+357 DQFKA
-362 ESMFTNA
+362 ESMYTNA
-369 IQVLEQFKVKMS
+369 IQVLEQYKMKMA
-381 QKEETTLSFFFTPYQ
+381 QKKETTLSFFFTPYQ
-396 HLTESKQAEF
+396 LLTESKQAEF
-406 TQKARILIQLEKYG
+406 IHKARILIQLEKY
-420 EAISLCQTLISLSL
+420 EDAISLCRSLISNAL

-458 WTSYVIVIILRTHAS
+458 WTSYVVLVILKTHAG
-473 LNRCPNLTKQIS
+473 LNRHPSLLKQIPS
-485 SRNLTRLSV
+485 HTLARVCICVT
-494 SVAVVITVFLLIQR
+494 VVITVFLLIQR

-527 LKESGALTDLM
+527 LKESGTLTDLV

-549 LFSFVLV
+549 FGYFVLV
-556 ACGIEL
+556 AFGIEL
-562 LVVSFFHRA
+562 LVVSFFHRT
-571 MLTVGLAVLSLWPL
+571 MLTVGLAVLSLWPFL
-585 LTGLFHK
+585 SGLFGK
-592 AKFRSLSWFV
+592 AKFRSLSWCLG
-602 ACLCLACFP
+602 CLCLAAFP

-619 PYLHLVTCAGLLTLF
+619 PNIHLVTCAGLLTLF
-634 TSACFLWSS
+634 TSACYLWSS
-643 WQRSPLHPSDRWQLF
+643 GQRTPLHLSDRLQF
-658 TQMVLVA
+658 VTQMLHVA
-665 VCSYVP
+665 VCAYMP
-671 SLTHSSLLQKQGLPL
+671 SLTHSSLQQKQGLPL
-686 LNQLISWSTLASSI
+686 LNQIISWTTLACSM

-707 TRLFYRLFSIFLSLT
+707 TRLFHRLLSIFLSLT
-722 STYLL
+722 ATYLL
-727 LSTGSEALFLPVLSW
+727 LSTGSEALFPPVLSW
-742 LMFAWINIEQEAL
+742 LMFVWINIEQEAML
-755 LTQGVPGRQE
+755 AQGVSSRQE

-832 GLMMWKVLIP
+832 GLMMWKVIIP

-850 ESIQVSTQLS
+850 ETIQVATQLS
-860 SRSLFLV
+860 SRSLFLI
-867 VLVISDVMALHFFFM
+867 VLVISDLMAL
-882 VQDYGSWLDIGTSI
+882 DYGSWLDIGTSI

-908 LMLLSVVTHLLTSKR
+908 LMLLSVVTHILTSQR
-923 LILWNRHK
+923 LILWRRSK

>member
-1 MRMITFFLVG
+1 MRTITFFLIG
-11 LMVHVVF
+11 LTVHVVF

-36 PQTTPLAPPASR
+36 PQSTPLESPASR

-58 ADTLFTLLPD
+58 ADSLFTLLPN

-74 YLRSVIEE
+74 YLRTVIEGT
-82 IGTWGVSHTR
+82 GTWGVSHTR

-126 DSVFNESRN
+126 DSVFNESRY

-153 GNHVHTHTYPAEEE
+153 GDHVYTHTYPAEQE
-167 DFASTDASRLDTWV
+167 DFASTDASRLDSWV
-181 FTQVKTFFQ
+181 FSQVKSFFG
-190 SSKSNSTLKASLL
+190 SAKSNSTLKAHLL
-203 EDKNIFFL
+203 EDKNILFL

-227 KEYLDNIV
+227 QEYLDNIG
-235 LVDRG
+235 LVDSG
-240 VAELVDVV
+240 VAELVSVV
-248 EDFFGH
+248 EEFFGH

-268 TNWGS
+268 TSWGS

-281 TLTPLVVWGSGVNK
+281 TLTPLVVWGAGVNN

-300 EPQPYEGDDFLQDWR
+300 EPQPYEDSYLQEWN

-337 GLPIPVNSVGVLPL
+337 GLPFPVNSVGVLPL
-351 LYLNNS
+351 LYLNNT
-357 DRFKA
+357 DQFRA
-362 ESMFTNA
+362 ESMYTNA
-369 IQVLEQFKVKMS
+369 IEVLEQFKMKMS
-381 QKEETTLSFFFTPYQ
+381 QKKDTTLSFLFTPYQ
-396 HLTESKQAEF
+396 LLTESKQAEF
-406 TQKARILIQLEKYG
+406 THKARILIQLEKYHD
-420 EAISLCQTLISLSL
+420 AISLCRSLISRSL

-458 WTSYVIVIILRTHAS
+458 WTSYVILVILKTHAS
-473 LNRCPNLTKQIS
+473 LNRHPNLTKQIPS
-485 SRNLTRLSV
+485 P
-494 SVAVVITVFLLIQR
+494 SVAWLCIGVTAVITAFLLIQR

-527 LKESGALTDLM
+527 FKESGALTDLI
-538 RSAPSLPLWKC
+538 RSAPSLPLLKC
-549 LFSFVLV
+549 LGYFVLV
-556 ACGIEL
+556 AFGIEL
-562 LVVSFFHRA
+562 LVVSFFNRA
-571 MLTVGLAVLSLWPL
+571 VLTVGLTVLSLWPFL
-585 LTGLFHK
+585 SGLVAK
-592 AKFRSLSWFV
+592 AKFRSLSWFLG
-602 ACLCLACFP
+602 CLCLAAFP

-619 PYLHLVTCAGLLTLF
+619 PNLHLVTCAGLLTLF
-634 TSACFLWSS
+634 TSACYLWSS
-643 WQRSPLHPSDRWQLF
+643 WRRTPLHRGDRPQF
-658 TQMVLVA
+658 FIQMLLA
-665 VCSYVP
+665 CVCAFVP
-671 SLTHSSLLQKQGLPL
+671 SLTHSSLQQKQGLPL
-686 LNQLISWSTLASSI
+686 LNQIISWSTLASSI
-700 LVPLLSS
+700 FVPLLSS
-707 TRLFYRLFSIFLSLT
+707 TRLFHRLLSIFLSLT
-722 STYLL
+722 STFLL
-727 LSTGSEALFLPVLSW
+727 LSTGSEALFPPVLSW
-742 LMFAWINIEQEAL
+742 LMFVWINIEQEAL
-755 LTQGVPGRQE
+755 LAQGVSGRQE

-832 GLMMWKVLIP
+832 GLMMWKVIIP

-850 ESIQVSTQLS
+850 ETIQVTTQLS
-860 SRSLFLV
+860 SRSLFLI

-908 LMLLSVVTHLLTSKR
+908 LMVLSLVTHILTSKR
-923 LILWNRHK
+923 LILWRTSK